1 MPHLWLLQWC
11 LCTYLTV
18 WLIQWC
24 VASLCDS
31 IMLPVYM
38 PYCATHTMV
47 CLCTPYCAT
56 RTMMS
61 MYMPHCVICK
71 MMSMYMPHCVTSTMK
86 CKVKNPC
93 PFLFELIQQLCWT
106 IQLTSTIVTSSI
118 LRSMSTGSFSPSQS
132 NNVDVSGL
140 EGSVIHTDDML
151 LARLI
156 FWATFSSCLCS
167 MQ

>member
-1 MPHLWLLQWC
+1 MVCMCMPHLWLLQWC

-56 RTMMS
+56 RT
-61 MYMPHCVICK
+61 